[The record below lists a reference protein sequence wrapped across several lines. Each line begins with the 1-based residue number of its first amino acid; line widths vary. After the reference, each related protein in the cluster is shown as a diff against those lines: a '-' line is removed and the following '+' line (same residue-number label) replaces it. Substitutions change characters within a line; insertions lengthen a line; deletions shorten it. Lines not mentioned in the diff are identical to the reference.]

1 MAYFTGATGKLF
13 LIKETDGEADT
24 AVEIAAVQ
32 NWSVSSSVSLIS
44 TKTLSQ
50 TDDVFTPVGRS
61 TTGSC
66 RILYYQE
73 TLGQKALSSSTE
85 SDSTD
90 SASTFLNKIIKQRD
104 STIPS
109 GASLDQNELFASTK
123 AFKIRLKIDDTS
135 DNGKFIDMRVFITN
149 ISLSMSVGD
158 VVAADVQFQCQGAPV
173 AVDI

>member
-13 LIKETDGEADT
+13 LIKETAEAADT

-73 TLGQKALSSSTE
+73 TLGSKTLSSGTG
-85 SDSTD
+85 

-104 STIPS
+104 STTIPS

>member
-73 TLGQKALSSSTE
+73 TLGSKTLSSGTG
-85 SDSTD
+85 

-104 STIPS
+104 STTIPS

-123 AFKIRLKIDDTS
+123 AFKTRS
-135 DNGKFIDMRVFITN
+135 E
-149 ISLSMSVGD
+149 
-158 VVAADVQFQCQGAPV
+158 
-173 AVDI
+173 

>member
-1 MAYFTGATGKLF
+1 MAVFTGATGKLF

-73 TLGQKALSSSTE
+73 TLGSKTLSSGTG
-85 SDSTD
+85 

-104 STIPS
+104 STTIPS

>member
-13 LIKETDGEADT
+13 LSDATSTTNLGN
-24 AVEIAAVQ
+24 EIAAVQ

-73 TLGQKALSSSTE
+73 NLGLKNPNN
-85 SDSTD
+85 
-90 SASTFLNKIIKQRD
+90 SASTFLNKVLKQRD
-104 STIPS
+104 SAAEILN
-109 GASLDQNELFASTK
+109 GASLDQNDLVAAAKTFR
-123 AFKIRLKIDDTS
+123 IRLKIDDGTT
-135 DNGKFIDMRVFITN
+135 NGKFIDMRVFITN
-149 ISLSMSVGD
+149 VSLSMSVGD
-158 VVAADVQFQCQGAPV
+158 VVAADIQFQCQGAPV
-173 AVDI
+173 VVDI

>member
-13 LIKETDGEADT
+13 LSDATSTTNLGN
-24 AVEIAAVQ
+24 EIAAVQ

-50 TDDVFTPVGRS
+50 TDDVFTAVGRS

-73 TLGQKALSSSTE
+73 NLGEKSSNN
-85 SDSTD
+85 
-90 SASTFLNKIIKQRD
+90 SASTFLNKVLKSRD
-104 STIPS
+104 SAAGIPS
-109 GASLDQNELFASTK
+109 GASLDQNDTDSSFNT
-123 AFKIRLKIDDTS
+123 FRIRLKIDDGTG
-135 DNGKFIDMRVFITN
+135 NGKFIDMRVFITN
-149 ISLSMSVGD
+149 VSLSMSVGD
-158 VVAADVQFQCQGAPV
+158 VVAADIQFQCQGSPI

>member
-24 AVEIAAVQ
+24 VVEIAAVQ

-73 TLGQKALSSSTE
+73 TLGSKTLSSGTG
-85 SDSTD
+85 

-104 STIPS
+104 STTIPS

>member
-13 LIKETDGEADT
+13 LIKETDGEDDT
-24 AVEIAAVQ
+24 VVEIAAVQ
-32 NWSVSSSVSLIS
+32 NWSVSFSESLIS

-73 TLGQKALSSSTE
+73 TLGSKTLSSGTG
-85 SDSTD
+85 

-109 GASLDQNELFASTK
+109 GASLDQNELFSPTK

>member
-1 MAYFTGATGKLF
+1 RALMAYFTGATGKLF

-73 TLGQKALSSSTE
+73 TLGSKTLSSGTG
-85 SDSTD
+85 

-104 STIPS
+104 STTIPS

>member
-73 TLGQKALSSSTE
+73 TLGSKTLSSGTG
-85 SDSTD
+85 

-104 STIPS
+104 STTIPS

-135 DNGKFIDMRVFITN
+135 VNGKFIDMRVFITN

>member
-73 TLGQKALSSSTE
+73 TLGSKTLSSGTG
-85 SDSTD
+85 

-104 STIPS
+104 STTIPS